1 MEKFTTLEGVA
12 APLPMINV
20 DTDMII
26 PKQYLKTIKRTGLGT
41 GLFAEKRYRDDGSE
55 NPDFVLNKPAYRKA
69 KILVAGDN
77 FGCGS
82 SREHAPWAL
91 MDFGIRCVIS
101 TSFGDIFYNN
111 CFKNG
116 MLPIKV
122 SPEDLEK
129 LFDDAERGAN
139 ATLYRRSR
147 EAGDPRAGRRRG
159 EIRHRRAPQ
168 ALPAQRPRRYRPDHG
183 QEREDRPFRG
193 QVEGG
198 APLGV
203 IERLQS
209 GLPHNGKSGIA

>member
-1 MEKFTTLEGVA
+1 MDKFTHLEGVA
-12 APLPMINV
+12 APLKMINV

-41 GLFAEKRYRDDGSE
+41 GLFSELRYKDDGSE

-69 KILVAGDN
+69 KILVVDDN

-91 MDFGIRCVIS
+91 LDFGIRCVIS

-116 MLPIKV
+116 ILPV
-122 SPEDLEK
+122 RVTPEQLEK

-139 ATLYRRSR
+139 ATLSI
-147 EAGDPRAGRRRG
+147 DLPKQ
-159 EIRHRRAPQ
+159 EIRG
-168 ALPAQRPRRYRPDHG
+168 PDG
-183 QEREDRPFRG
+183 
-193 QVEGG
+193 
-198 APLGV
+198 GV
-203 IERLQS
+203 IKFEVDEFRKHCMLNGLDDIGLTLQKKAAIDIYETKLQS
-209 GLPHNGKSGIA
+209 ARPWM

>member
-1 MEKFTTLEGVA
+1 MMEKFTQLTGVA
-12 APLPMINV
+12 APLPIINI

-41 GLFAEKRYRDDGSE
+41 ALFSEMRYNEDGSE

-69 KILVAGDN
+69 SIIIAGDN

-91 MDFGIRCVIS
+91 LDFGIRCVIS

-116 MLPIKV
+116 ILPIRV
-122 SPEDLEK
+122 SQADLDK

-139 ATLYRRSR
+139 ATLTI
-147 EAGDPRAGRRRG
+147 DLPNQ
-159 EIRHRRAPQ
+159 EIRG
-168 ALPAQRPRRYRPDHG
+168 PDG
-183 QEREDRPFRG
+183 GKVKFDIDPFRKHCLLNG
-193 QVEGG
+193 LDDIGLTMVK
-198 APLGV
+198 APSIDTYEEKLKTA
-203 IERLQS
+203 R
-209 GLPHNGKSGIA
+209 PWA